1 MVQRGEAK
9 LDCDEECDTH
19 KMKQK
24 KLTTEEEEIKKQEE
38 LRAQQVI
45 SLYVMCGP
53 AYEARCGSKITK
65 CSSTRLVAMFL
76 LKFGAYTLWA
86 KFEGVRLT

>member
-9 LDCDEECDTH
+9 LDCDEDCNAH

-24 KLTTEEEEIKKQEE
+24 KETTKEEEIRKQEE

-45 SLYVMCGP
+45 LYRISLY
-53 AYEARCGSKITK
+53 
-65 CSSTRLVAMFL
+65 
-76 LKFGAYTLWA
+76 
-86 KFEGVRLT
+86 

>member
-1 MVQRGEAK
+1 MNQELLISCFKDFPCHMVQRGEAK
-9 LDCDEECDTH
+9 LDCDQECEAH

-45 SLYVMCGP
+45 SLHVWW
-53 AYEARCGSKITK
+53 AHKAR
-65 CSSTRLVAMFL
+65 R
-76 LKFGAYTLWA
+76 
-86 KFEGVRLT
+86 